1 MAAIGQIETRGL
13 VAAIQA
19 ADAMLKAASVELLSK
34 ENVGGG
40 YVTVT
45 VAGDVGAVKAALD
58 AGGEENRRIG
68 FLKHHSAPTR
78 RPGKRFSRT
87 LRSQQEELVNSR
99 WVQST

>member
-19 ADAMLKAASVELLSK
+19 ADAMLKAANVDLVSK
-34 ENVGGG
+34 GTVGGG

-58 AGGEENRRIG
+58 AGADAAKKAGELISVNIIPRP
-68 FLKHHSAPTR
+68 HSALENAFPEIAEA
-78 RPGKRFSRT
+78 GK
-87 LRSQQEELVNSR
+87 
-99 WVQST
+99 

>member
-58 AGGEENRRIG
+58 AGGEAAKKTG
-68 FLKHHSAPTR
+68 
-78 RPGKRFSRT
+78 
-87 LRSQQEELVNSR
+87 ELVSLNIIPRPHSGLES
-99 WVQST
+99 VFPGLSEVSKKA